1 MRDAFRDVL
10 EFHRKLAP
18 HLIGRFPK
26 MPDGGKNQLCVRL
39 IEEEFNELKEAVDA
53 FRDVLEFHIGRF
65 PKMPDGGKNR
75 LRVRLIEEEFN
86 ELKEAVDAND
96 IVKVA
101 DALGDLCYVAIGMAV
116 TCGIDLP
123 SVLDEIHASNM
134 AKEGG
139 PTREDGKILKPDGW
153 EPPNIGKMLAYQFPV
168 GLKFPCS
175 EQDAKDVRERV
186 EAYNATGRL
195 PE

>member
-26 MPDGGKNQLCVRL
+26 MPDGGKNQLC
-39 IEEEFNELKEAVDA
+39 
-53 FRDVLEFHIGRF
+53 
-65 PKMPDGGKNR
+65 
-75 LRVRLIEEEFN
+75 VRLIEEEFN

>member
-1 MRDAFRDVL
+1 MREAFRDVL

-26 MPDGGKNQLCVRL
+26 MPEEKNRIYLTL
-39 IEEEFNELKEAVDA
+39 IDEEHKELKEAV
-53 FRDVLEFHIGRF
+53 E
-65 PKMPDGGKNR
+65 
-75 LRVRLIEEEFN
+75 
-86 ELKEAVDAND
+86 AND

-101 DALGDLCYVAIGMAV
+101 DAIGDLCYVAIGLAV

-123 SVLDEIHASNM
+123 SVWDEIHASNM

-139 PTREDGKILKPDGW
+139 PTREDGKILKPEGW
-153 EPPNIGKMLAYQFPV
+153 EPPNIGKALAEQWPV
-168 GLKFPCS
+168 GVDYDSLNLAEIRKIDD
-175 EQDAKDVRERV
+175 EIDERADV
-186 EAYNATGRL
+186 YDATGRL